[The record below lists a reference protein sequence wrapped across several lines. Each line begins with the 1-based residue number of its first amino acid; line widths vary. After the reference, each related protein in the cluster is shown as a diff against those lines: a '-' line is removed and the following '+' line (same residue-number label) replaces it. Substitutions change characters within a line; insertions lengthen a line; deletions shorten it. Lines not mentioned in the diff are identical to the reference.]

1 VGEWSV
7 NWEKVNVKGQVFG
20 FDEISDIPP
29 QPGLYAWYANLGLGA
44 ADLADEGQTRRA
56 LEKQTQK
63 YKPVPLQ
70 VEIKGNF
77 GSRWVGKLSD
87 CSMDDLGNALLNQ
100 TFDDTN
106 GEGSRSSEKQ
116 RGQKL
121 NNALIESATRQALIS
136 TLEECIPVFLS
147 PLYVGISD
155 NLQRRLRHHV
165 NEFRVATRT
174 SKSQDEYFNLDSKTE
189 LPDQVSETEFAVRAV
204 RAGFKEDNL
213 KVFIFPVQ
221 NIENLNSTQIRNV
234 IEGVE
239 FLLNRWVR
247 PSLGVK

>member
-1 VGEWSV
+1 MGDWSV
-7 NWEKVNVKGQVFG
+7 NWEKVKVKGKVLG
-20 FDEISDIPP
+20 FDEISDAPP

-70 VEIKGNF
+70 VDIKGNF

-87 CSMDDLGNALLNQ
+87 SSIDDLGNALLNQ
-100 TFDDTN
+100 TSDNTN
-106 GEGSRSSEKQ
+106 SEGSHSPEKQ

-121 NNALIESATRQALIS
+121 CNALAESATRQALIS
-136 TLEECIPVFLS
+136 TLEECIPIFLS

-155 NLQRRLRHHV
+155 NLQQRLQHHV
-165 NEFRVATRT
+165 RQFRLVARK
-174 SKSQDEYFNLDSKTE
+174 SKSQNEYLTSDLDTE
-189 LPDQVSETEFAVRAV
+189 ASGTEFAMRAV
-204 RAGFKEDNL
+204 NAKFKEDNL
-213 KVFIFPVQ
+213 KAFIFPVP
-221 NIENLNSTQIRNV
+221 NIENLNPTEVRNV